1 MKAAAYAR
9 YSTDNQTENSI
20 AYQMAAIQKYCK
32 EHKITICACFADE
45 AKSGTNED
53 RDGFQNMVAAANRKE
68 FDAVVVY
75 DISRGSRD
83 VADWFN
89 FRKDMMRL
97 GIQVISA
104 TQRLGDI
111 TNPNDFLTELIS
123 VGLGQHAVLDTRK
136 KSIDGVAERA
146 KHGVFLGGVAPLGY
160 DIVKGQ
166 YVINAAEAEAVRTI
180 FEMYANGKSYS
191 QILEAVRNVRGK
203 RGRPLGKNS
212 IPSILGNERYIGVYT
227 WNKRKMKLMRKWAG
241 GKPNPNCVRIENAI
255 PPIINGDLWERVQ
268 RRLNSSR
275 KNATNK
281 AKHEYLLTGL
291 IECTGCGATYVGH
304 CSTNAK
310 GYSTRYY
317 VCGNKYRTRTCKSK
331 NINAD
336 EIETFV
342 VQHLKAYLLDADFE
356 EVAQTIADAVNSAA
370 PDLSKEKKE
379 LSEINVKIGNGV
391 KAVLS
396 GMKFPELEDEVNRLR
411 IRKSELEDIIAHKES
426 HGEKELD
433 PAKVVEL
440 FRYSTEHFDEEH
452 LKEIVKFHVTK
463 IYANIDGSF
472 TVNIGVHL
480 NGCGGRI

>member
-9 YSTDNQTENSI
+9 YSTENQTENSI
-20 AYQMAAIQKYCK
+20 AYQMDAIQKYCHDH
-32 EHKITICACFADE
+32 EIAICAFFADE

-53 RDGFQNMVAAANRKE
+53 REGFQNMVAAANRKE
-68 FDAVVVY
+68 FDAVVIY
-75 DISRGSRD
+75 DITRGSRD

-89 FRKDMMRL
+89 FRKDMLRL

-104 TQRLGDI
+104 TQHLGNI
-111 TNPNDFLTELIS
+111 MNPSDFLTELIS
-123 VGLGQHAVLDTRK
+123 VGLGQHAVLDTRE
-136 KSIDGVAERA
+136 KSIAGVAERA

-166 YVINAAEAEAVRTI
+166 YVINESEAEAVHTI
-180 FEMYANGKSYS
+180 FKMYGDGESYNE
-191 QILEAVRNVRGK
+191 ILDALHGLRGK

-212 IPSILGNERYIGVYT
+212 ISSILSNERYIGVYT

-255 PPIINGDLWERVQ
+255 PPIIDNDLWERVQ
-268 RRLNSSR
+268 NRLSNSRR
-275 KNATNK
+275 NATNK

-291 IECTGCGATYVGH
+291 IECAGCGATYVGH

-310 GYSTRYY
+310 GYGTRYY
-317 VCGNKYRTRTCKSK
+317 VCGNKYRTRTCKAK

-356 EVAQTIADAVNSAA
+356 EVAQTIADAVNHAA
-370 PDLSKEKKE
+370 PDLSKERKE
-379 LSEINVKIGNGV
+379 LSEINRKIENGV
-391 KAVLS
+391 QAVLS
-396 GMKFPELEDEVNRLR
+396 GMKFPELEEEVSRLR
-411 IRKSELEDIIAHKES
+411 VRKSELEDIIVHKES
-426 HGEKELD
+426 NGGKKLD

-440 FRYSTEHFDEEH
+440 FRYSTEHFDNEH
-452 LKEIVKFHVTK
+452 LKEIINYHITK

-472 TVNIGVHL
+472 TVNVGVHL